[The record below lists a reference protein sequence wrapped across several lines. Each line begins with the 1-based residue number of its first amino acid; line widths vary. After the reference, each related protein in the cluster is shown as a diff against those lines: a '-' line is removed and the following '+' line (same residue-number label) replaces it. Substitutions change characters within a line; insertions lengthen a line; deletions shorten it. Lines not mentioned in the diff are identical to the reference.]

1 MGAALLTDSDKIFS
15 GCNVENAAY
24 PLSTCAERVA
34 ITKAVS
40 EGEKTIKA
48 IAVVTNLEDQ
58 FPSPCGGCR
67 QIISEFGFASNCVV
81 IMVKYPGNECL
92 RTTIKQLLPHAFTP
106 DALEK

>member
-1 MGAALLTDSDKIFS
+1 MFWPNLKQLLFLHQMSTKTIAQSLNIIFS
-15 GCNVENAAY
+15 IFFV
-24 PLSTCAERVA
+24 R
-34 ITKAVS
+34 
-40 EGEKTIKA
+40 
-48 IAVVTNLEDQ
+48 NLKDQ

-67 QIISEFGFASNCVV
+67 QIISEFGYAADCVV